1 MAVFWGGDW
10 GRAGWLGCGVRFV
23 DWPERWAARR
33 TNLEAKAA
41 ELALERRE
49 RAAALRERD
58 PEAAVG
64 ELRAGLATLR
74 LETHPVEFGLANYD
88 LAGLLLEGDAPAN
101 ALEEAAQAAARA
113 LLVFTP
119 QELPDLF
126 AGASERLGMAQWRAG
141 RRDAAQRTYAQTA
154 GALGGAQRHAPQAR
168 LLASAARMLGRAA
181 GAGDGIS
188 VGDAIGS
195 FDAAIEAAR
204 RAGSQALLASLLN
217 DSGRL
222 IAANRDESGALHADA
237 ALTRF
242 DEAASLVDD
251 AAFGSAVAVHGNR
264 AAAYGL
270 RETGDRD
277 ANLREAIASYNRAV
291 RLPGLERFPADSAR
305 LYRALGTAWAQRPG
319 GDRVENLRQADG
331 ALQSAI
337 EHLSD
342 DAYRGER
349 AATWN
354 ARGLAQAEVAQ
365 RGIPGAVSATVT
377 AFREGLEAASGGEA
391 TALEAQLANNLGSA
405 IMTAANHGQPAS
417 LADAAAALDRAAE
430 LWASL
435 GRPEDAGGSQL
446 NAGMVF
452 MTLHAS
458 ERDAVHLD
466 RAIERLQGA
475 SASRPLATHPAPHA
489 VAQFNLGMA
498 LAIRAG
504 GSQEADLAASVEA
517 FRTALRIWTGPN
529 APPQAAVAHANLG
542 SMLFGMAK
550 QNEPELLQ
558 EAAYHYE
565 QALAV
570 YTPATN
576 PQQHQVIS
584 NNLNLVR
591 RRQGLAT
598 GSW

>member
-1 MAVFWGGDW
+1 MREQDP
-10 GRAGWLGCGVRFV
+10 AG
-23 DWPERWAARR
+23 AA
-33 TNLEAKAA
+33 
-41 ELALERRE
+41 
-49 RAAALRERD
+49 
-58 PEAAVG
+58 G
-64 ELRAGLATLR
+64 ELRAALGALSV
-74 LETHPVEFGLANYD
+74 ETHPVEFALANYD
-88 LAGLLLEGDAPAN
+88 LAGLLLEGDAPAD
-101 ALEEAAQAAARA
+101 ALNEAAQAAARA

-141 RRDAAQRTYAQTA
+141 RREAAQRTYAQTA
-154 GALGGAQRHAPQAR
+154 GALGGAQRHVPQAR
-168 LLASAARMLGRAA
+168 LLASVARLLGRAA
-181 GAGDGIS
+181 DAGNALS
-188 VGDAIGS
+188 VGNAINA

-204 RAGSQALLASLLN
+204 RAGSTTLVASLLN

-222 IAANRDESGALHADA
+222 IAANRGAGGAPHVDA

-251 AAFGSAVAVHGNR
+251 ADLGAALPVHGNR

-291 RLPGLERFPADSAR
+291 QLPGLANHPADAAQ

-319 GDRVENLRQADG
+319 GDRSENLRQADG
-331 ALQSAI
+331 ALESAI
-337 EHLSD
+337 KLFDNDSK
-342 DAYRGER
+342 RSER
-349 AATWN
+349 ASMWN
-354 ARGLAQAEVAQ
+354 ERGLAQAELAQ

-377 AFREGLEAASGGEA
+377 AFREGLAAAKGSEA

-405 IMTAANHGQPAS
+405 IMTAASQGQPAS

-435 GRPEDAGGSQL
+435 GMPEDAGASQL
-446 NAGMVF
+446 NAGMVY
-452 MTLHAS
+452 MSLHS
-458 ERDAVHLD
+458 TERDAAHLD

-475 SASRPLATHPAPHA
+475 SAARPLGTHPGPHA
-489 VAQFNLGMA
+489 AAQFNLGMA
-498 LAIRAG
+498 LAFRAG
-504 GSQEADLAASVEA
+504 GTQEADLAASVEA
-517 FRTALRIWTGPN
+517 FRTALRVWTGPN

-550 QNEPELLQ
+550 QNEPDLLR

-576 PQQHQVIS
+576 PQQHQVIAS
-584 NNLNLVR
+584 NLALVR
-591 RRQGLAT
+591 RRQGR
-598 GSW
+598 GRKE